1 MQQMQL
7 LQVGEVKWLKG
18 CASTVQAIPP
28 ELPDMTA
35 LQLSSYSNT
44 AICWDWD
51 FSCRAE
57 LVVVTS
63 SDVGQAYTN
72 NSGPLL
78 FVYACTLFWLRIIFF
93 RQ

>member
-1 MQQMQL
+1 MMQQMQL

-35 LQLSSYSNT
+35 LQLSSYTNT
-44 AICWDWD
+44 AICWDWY

-57 LVVVTS
+57 LAVVLS
-63 SDVGQAYTN
+63 SDVDDRTT
-72 NSGPLL
+72 
-78 FVYACTLFWLRIIFF
+78 VVCVCLRSVLPGSA
-93 RQ
+93 